1 MRIFKG
7 IILASMLFSVSSVV
21 AQELPIICTIS
32 NSDKKIIYTADD
44 LIFAT
49 RNNLIFQHDSGVLV
63 SHVDVKAETFIQISQ
78 LKDQDYPNRP
88 LVLFGHCS
96 DVRASLSTW
105 LLD

>member
-1 MRIFKG
+1 MRILKG
-7 IILASMLFSVSSVV
+7 ITLASLLFSVSSVV

-32 NSDKKIIYTADD
+32 NVNEKITYTADD

-49 RNNLIFQHDSGVLV
+49 RNNLIFQHDNGVIV
-63 SHVDVKAETFIQISQ
+63 SHIDVNTETFIQIRQ
-78 LKDQDYPNRP
+78 LKDQGYPNRP
-88 LVLFGHCS
+88 LVQLGHCS

>member
-1 MRIFKG
+1 MRILKG
-7 IILASMLFSVSSVV
+7 ITLASLLFSVSSVV
-21 AQELPIICTIS
+21 ARELPIICTIS
-32 NSDKKIIYTADD
+32 NSNVKITYTADD

-49 RNNLIFQHDSGVLV
+49 RDNLIFQYDDGVFA
-63 SHVDVKAETFIQISQ
+63 SHIDVNAETFIQISQ

-88 LVLFGHCS
+88 LVQFGHCS